1 MASSVEDT
9 GGTGDAERVY
19 ARYLE
24 VLNGRRW
31 DELAGV
37 VHDELV
43 HDGRTMTREQFADL
57 LREDVATI
65 PDLRYQ
71 VRLLLADGDRL
82 AVRLWFDCTPVR
94 PFRGVDTRGRRVAFA
109 EHAFYELVDGRIRTV
124 ESVVDVDAVR
134 RQVERG

>member
-82 AVRLWFDCTPVR
+82 AVRLWFDGTPVR
-94 PFRGVDTRGRRVAFA
+94 PFRGVDTLGRRVAFA